1 MFPNQNSI
9 FFSYIW
15 YPFCR
20 MLLRPADVTFLKT
33 DYWWNLNCYYFDF
46 AGCQKETKYSPVSCP
61 NFKSL
66 EFGIS
71 NETHLS
77 VTFLP
82 NSLNL
87 NLTNTQVTLRRSGIN
102 KNLRPLWTSF
112 SGANN
117 ITFQFKT
124 DESYE
129 VFAEDNGDGKS
140 NFFNR
145 QCQWNFIPQNKAV
158 SYEGENSDS

>member
-1 MFPNQNSI
+1 MLWFCDEKIWSDLPN
-9 FFSYIW
+9 Y
-15 YPFCR
+15 
-20 MLLRPADVTFLKT
+20 FLKNT
-33 DYWWNLNCYYFDF
+33 NYYFDF

-87 NLTNTQVTLRRSGIN
+87 NLTNTQVTIRSGTN
-102 KNLRPLWTSF
+102 KNLKPLWPSF
-112 SGANN
+112 SEAYIAVQNRWVLWSWGRFFYWRQWLWQVKF
-117 ITFQFKT
+117 FQQAMSMELHTSK
-124 DESYE
+124 
-129 VFAEDNGDGKS
+129 
-140 NFFNR
+140 
-145 QCQWNFIPQNKAV
+145 
-158 SYEGENSDS
+158 